1 MADELFQRP
10 EVKTELKTQM
20 THYGKQ
26 DSRNKEA
33 WTEAQ
38 EADPRAAIADKISV
52 ATKRRTERLKETSAD
67 LESKLGVEATSG
79 TAAIGAV
86 LGFALGPLGAVAG
99 AAIGDLM
106 SGYSEEEI
114 AIQELAAKEGGDVF
128 ALKALAAKAWTG
140 DRDDR
145 DLKKF
150 MAAAGEAG
158 LSEAQIKK
166 YQEGARAMDEGMA
179 EDLREMATKG
189 TFKEL
194 KAFATTKQREGVQ
207 AGFAS
212 SGFLESVGKYS
223 SKIEDYVASAE
234 EELTAEGITKQFS
247 EADLTNMARTG
258 GQQGRQ
264 MALIM
269 RDIKGGGE
277 KGKKAQAT
285 LTAIAASK
293 SKVGKEGVEEI
304 DTVKA
309 EGPEAQRLAAS
320 EEALGEMASMFKN
333 FGPATKDF
341 KEGAIMFRDAM
352 EVGQIKL
359 ATDD

>member
-1 MADELFQRP
+1 M
-10 EVKTELKTQM
+10 
-20 THYGKQ
+20 
-26 DSRNKEA
+26 
-33 WTEAQ
+33 
-38 EADPRAAIADKISV
+38 
-52 ATKRRTERLKETSAD
+52 
-67 LESKLGVEATSG
+67 
-79 TAAIGAV
+79 
-86 LGFALGPLGAVAG
+86 
-99 AAIGDLM
+99 
-106 SGYSEEEI
+106 
-114 AIQELAAKEGGDVF
+114 F